1 MSVSGSGS
9 GGGGGGGA
17 IIPASRFLRRRAAVR
32 DLGGDA
38 SGDADADAFWA
49 AAPLLYDFS
58 QQQEPTPLAVR
69 RSPSPSPSPAPTSP
83 CLLLARRRHKERSP
97 PPPPPPAPRR
107 WRASGG
113 TTATTCLLS
122 ALHHTCVGWGVTR
135 RAEYPSRQQ
144 PQHRP
149 GSPTV
154 SGLGMRV
161 YQLAAAARCVERGD
175 GEDEES
181 TSGAVKWSKCLELV
195 VAKNEQE
202 EAAPAVG
209 QDQESGRDEEEE
221 EEDKPVVDKARKAR
235 RRKRARWSGCRR
247 GAARRAKKAPRVVK
261 EEQETSDDEAADEDV
276 KPAVA
281 VKAEEPREGRK
292 RVAATTSARRAPDAA
307 KRAKRTTTT
316 PPKQEEKVAAAAE
329 CKPAATTTPDTGSPR
344 GKVDRWAA
352 WRYVAGEATL
362 VDILRER
369 GATAGNPAPRAD
381 LRAQARRYIG
391 DTGLLDHL
399 LRHVADKVP
408 AGSADRVRRRYN
420 PAGGLEYW
428 LEPAGLA
435 AVRRAAGV
443 DDPYWVPPPGWKPGD
458 PVSPEARTLQVQKQ
472 VEELTGELA
481 VVKRQMKQLDSNL
494 VQVSKEAYISW
505 KGYDCMVKANGK
517 LEKEVLSLEEKYEN
531 AAQVNGELKELLL
544 LLKDKYDTVLEKN
557 EKLEGQMVALST
569 SFQSMKEELL
579 LQRIEDQPLLMLAQE
594 PWEGDKQE
602 AGANNALVCAGN
614 ELTDADAVDGSFSSN
629 HSACG
634 DKKMALRKRI
644 CMREGACQWPRSAA
658 SGGTAGSPG
667 NLPEPLTPGADLVI
681 ADFDTM
687 INSLAP
693 PSMEEYLLVDGLP
706 TPTSASSTN
715 ASPKLQ
721 LLPSP
726 ASPIQVQPLPS
737 TTLVMGDL
745 NLQLRHMDT
754 SSSSSS
760 GQCVAKVLKLDAG
773 AGGGEVGTELVLA
786 TPTY

>member
-1 MSVSGSGS
+1 MTMSAC
-9 GGGGGGGA
+9 GGGGGGA
-17 IIPASRFLRRRAAVR
+17 GGISPASRFLRRRAAVR
-32 DLGGDA
+32 DLGGDVA
-38 SGDADADAFWA
+38 GDPDSDAFWA

-58 QQQEPTPLAVR
+58 QQQPTPQRPAR
-69 RSPSPSPSPAPTSP
+69 RSPSPAQTSP
-83 CLLLARRRHKERSP
+83 CLLARKRHKERSP
-97 PPPPPPAPRR
+97 SPPPAPRR
-107 WRASGG
+107 SPASGG
-113 TTATTCLLS
+113 TTTTCLLS
-122 ALHHTCVGWGVTR
+122 ALHRTCVGWGVTR
-135 RAEYPSRQQ
+135 RAEYPSRY
-144 PQHRP
+144 RP
-149 GSPTV
+149 ASPTA
-154 SGLGMRV
+154 SRLGMRV
-161 YQLAAAARCVERGD
+161 HQLAASRCV
-175 GEDEES
+175 GEDKDKES
-181 TSGAVKWSKCLELV
+181 TSGAVKRSKCLGV
-195 VAKNEQE
+195 VVGKNEQQE
-202 EAAPAVG
+202 EDQVAPAVG
-209 QDQESGRDEEEE
+209 QDQESGREE
-221 EEDKPVVDKARKAR
+221 ARKAR
-235 RRKRARWSGCRR
+235 SRKRARWSRR
-247 GAARRAKKAPRVVK
+247 RRSASRRAKKAPRVVK
-261 EEQETSDDEAADEDV
+261 EEQEETSGEASAEEDV

-281 VKAEEPREGRK
+281 EEEPREGRK
-292 RVAATTSARRAPDAA
+292 RAAATASARARVAA
-307 KRAKRTTTT
+307 KRGKRTT
-316 PPKQEEKVAAAAE
+316 PPKQEEEKGEVAAAAAAAE
-329 CKPAATTTPDTGSPR
+329 SKPATATPDPGSPR
-344 GKVDRWAA
+344 GKVDRWSA
-352 WRYVAGEATL
+352 WRYAAGEATL

-381 LRAQARRYIG
+381 LRAQARRHIG

-435 AVRRAAGV
+435 AVRREAGV
-443 DDPYWVPPPGWKPGD
+443 DDPYWVPPPGWKHGD

-472 VEELTGELA
+472 VEELTVELA

-505 KGYDCMVKANGK
+505 KGYDCMMKANGK

-579 LQRIEDQPLLMLAQE
+579 LQRIEEQPVLMLAQE
-594 PWEGDKQE
+594 PWDGDKQE
-602 AGANNALVCAGN
+602 ACANNALVCASN
-614 ELTDADAVDGSFSSN
+614 QLTDADAVDGSFSSD
-629 HSACG
+629 HSAC
-634 DKKMALRKRI
+634 DDEKMALRKGI
-644 CMREGACQWPRSAA
+644 CMREGAWQWPRSAA
-658 SGGTAGSPG
+658 SGGKAGSPG
-667 NLPEPLTPGADLVI
+667 DLPEPLTPGADLVI

-693 PSMEEYLLVDGLP
+693 PSMEDYLLADGLP

-737 TTLVMGDL
+737 TAMVMGDL
-745 NLQLRHMDT
+745 NLQLRHSDMSST
-754 SSSSSS
+754 SS
-760 GQCVAKVLKLDAG
+760 GPCGAKALNLDAG
-773 AGGGEVGTELVLA
+773 AGGGEVDTELVLA

>member
-1 MSVSGSGS
+1 
-9 GGGGGGGA
+9 
-17 IIPASRFLRRRAAVR
+17 
-32 DLGGDA
+32 
-38 SGDADADAFWA
+38 
-49 AAPLLYDFS
+49 
-58 QQQEPTPLAVR
+58 
-69 RSPSPSPSPAPTSP
+69 
-83 CLLLARRRHKERSP
+83 
-97 PPPPPPAPRR
+97 
-107 WRASGG
+107 
-113 TTATTCLLS
+113 
-122 ALHHTCVGWGVTR
+122 
-135 RAEYPSRQQ
+135 
-144 PQHRP
+144 
-149 GSPTV
+149 
-154 SGLGMRV
+154 MRV
-161 YQLAAAARCVERGD
+161 HQLAAAARCVEGGD

-209 QDQESGRDEEEE
+209 QDQESGRDEEE

-292 RVAATTSARRAPDAA
+292 RVAATTSARAPDAA

-481 VVKRQMKQLDSNL
+481 VVKRSPF
-494 VQVSKEAYISW
+494 SS
-505 KGYDCMVKANGK
+505 
-517 LEKEVLSLEEKYEN
+517 
-531 AAQVNGELKELLL
+531 
-544 LLKDKYDTVLEKN
+544 
-557 EKLEGQMVALST
+557 ST
-569 SFQSMKEELL
+569 SLIIVVSW
-579 LQRIEDQPLLMLAQE
+579 I
-594 PWEGDKQE
+594 
-602 AGANNALVCAGN
+602 
-614 ELTDADAVDGSFSSN
+614 
-629 HSACG
+629 
-634 DKKMALRKRI
+634 
-644 CMREGACQWPRSAA
+644 AA
-658 SGGTAGSPG
+658 SCCSYYD
-667 NLPEPLTPGADLVI
+667 E
-681 ADFDTM
+681 
-687 INSLAP
+687 
-693 PSMEEYLLVDGLP
+693 
-706 TPTSASSTN
+706 
-715 ASPKLQ
+715 
-721 LLPSP
+721 
-726 ASPIQVQPLPS
+726 
-737 TTLVMGDL
+737 
-745 NLQLRHMDT
+745 
-754 SSSSSS
+754 
-760 GQCVAKVLKLDAG
+760 
-773 AGGGEVGTELVLA
+773 
-786 TPTY
+786 

>member
-1 MSVSGSGS
+1 MSACGSA
-9 GGGGGGGA
+9 GGGGGGA
-17 IIPASRFLRRRAAVR
+17 IIPSSSFLRRRAAVR

-38 SGDADADAFWA
+38 AGDADADAFWT
-49 AAPLLYDFS
+49 AAPRLYDFS
-58 QQQEPTPLAVR
+58 QQRPAR
-69 RSPSPSPSPAPTSP
+69 RSPSPEPSSP
-83 CLLLARRRHKERSP
+83 CLLARKRHVERSP
-97 PPPPPPAPRR
+97 SPPPAPRR
-107 WRASGG
+107 SPASGG
-113 TTATTCLLS
+113 TTTTCLLS
-122 ALHHTCVGWGVTR
+122 ALHRTCVGWGVTR

-144 PQHRP
+144 HRP
-149 GSPTV
+149 GSPTA

-161 YQLAAAARCVERGD
+161 HQLAAARCVD
-175 GEDEES
+175 EDEES
-181 TSGAVKWSKCLELV
+181 TSGAVKRRSKCLGV
-195 VAKNEQE
+195 VVGKNEKQE
-202 EAAPAVG
+202 EEVAPAAVG
-209 QDQESGRDEEEE
+209 QDQESGRDDDDE

-235 RRKRARWSGCRR
+235 SWKRARWSGLPLRRR
-247 GAARRAKKAPRVVK
+247 GDARRAKKAPRVVK
-261 EEQETSDDEAADEDV
+261 EEQETSGEAADEDV

-281 VKAEEPREGRK
+281 VKAEEEPREGK
-292 RVAATTSARRAPDAA
+292 RAAATTSARAPDAA
-307 KRAKRTTTT
+307 KRAKRTT
-316 PPKQEEKVAAAAE
+316 PAKQEEKKGEVAAAAAE
-329 CKPAATTTPDTGSPR
+329 SKPAIATPDPASPR
-344 GKVDRWAA
+344 GKVDRWSA
-352 WRYVAGEATL
+352 WRYAAGEATL

-369 GATAGNPAPRAD
+369 GATAGKPVPRAD
-381 LRAQARRYIG
+381 LRARARRHIG

-435 AVRRAAGV
+435 AVRREAGV

-458 PVSPEARTLQVQKQ
+458 PVSPEARTLEVQKQ

-481 VVKRQMKQLDSNL
+481 VLKRQMKQLDSNL

-505 KGYDCMVKANGK
+505 K
-517 LEKEVLSLEEKYEN
+517 KYEN

-557 EKLEGQMVALST
+557 EKLDSQMVALST

-579 LQRIEDQPLLMLAQE
+579 LQRIEEQPLLMLAQE

-614 ELTDADAVDGSFSSN
+614 QLTHADAVDGSFSSN

-667 NLPEPLTPGADLVI
+667 DLPEPLTPGADLVI

-693 PSMEEYLLVDGLP
+693 PSMEEYLLADGLP

-715 ASPKLQ
+715 ASPNLQ

-737 TTLVMGDL
+737 TTMVMGDL
-745 NLQLRHMDT
+745 NLQLRHTDT
-754 SSSSSS
+754 SSSSS
-760 GQCVAKVLKLDAG
+760 GPCGAKALKLDAG
-773 AGGGEVGTELVLA
+773 AGGGEVGTDLVLA